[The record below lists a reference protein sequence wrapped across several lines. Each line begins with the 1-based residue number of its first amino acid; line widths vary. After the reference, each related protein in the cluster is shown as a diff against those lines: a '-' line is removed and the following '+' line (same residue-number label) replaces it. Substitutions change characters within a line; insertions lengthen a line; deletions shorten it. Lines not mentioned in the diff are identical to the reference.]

1 MALLDRLA
9 AEWPL
14 ISAAPYTFSLVLLAT
29 LMLAAWGAHLWN
41 RREMNA
47 IKAEKQSAD
56 AATKLAEKQRDV
68 YKDESDNYR
77 RELEK
82 TKTVPATALPV
93 ILGNAAVKA
102 AFANVSTAPMEPVI
116 FYGNEAQWSDPE
128 LTRYAAYQRLQKE
141 GLVEM
146 TPKSPDSTVVH
157 GTSAALKLRQYFDDE
172 NIDFFIERVDST
184 KKKDA

>member
-14 ISAAPYTFSLVLLAT
+14 ISAAPYTFLLVLLAI
-29 LMLAAWGAHLWN
+29 LILAAWGAHLWN
-41 RREMNA
+41 RREMSA

-56 AATKLAEKQRDV
+56 AAARLAEKQRDV

-77 RELEK
+77 KELDK
-82 TKTVPATALPV
+82 TKIAMPAAALPV
-93 ILGNAAVKA
+93 MLGNAAVKS

-116 FYGNEAQWSDPE
+116 FYGNQAQWSDPQ
-128 LTRYAAYQRLQKE
+128 LTKYAAYQRLQKE

-157 GTSAALKLRQYFDDE
+157 GTSAALKLREYFDDE
-172 NIDFFIERVDST
+172 NLKFFIERGESP
-184 KKKDA
+184 KKRD